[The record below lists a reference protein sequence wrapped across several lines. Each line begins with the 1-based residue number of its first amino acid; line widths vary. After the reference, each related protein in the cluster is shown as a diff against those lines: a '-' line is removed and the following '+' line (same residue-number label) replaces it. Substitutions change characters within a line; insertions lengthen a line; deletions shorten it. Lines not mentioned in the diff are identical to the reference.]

1 MYIVYHIPIQCKSAS
16 TCWCMLQRFGCVF
29 FQDSVLPF
37 CSHCEFRLI
46 SKTDSILNTSFGRI
60 PPLQPSANCWIVNLE
75 PSCINKW
82 MAGRMDWWCICP
94 CLFQLLAPKSCMYII
109 TWSFLLCTILGL
121 CLKVQSFWPSRLP
134 TPRTDPKKKN
144 DPSIFGNWSI
154 AMFCQKITSHH
165 LHTISQSQQLTT
177 GSKPHFEVTTQHVS
191 QIGKGL

>member
-94 CLFQLLAPKSCMYII
+94 CLFQLLAPKSCMYIYIVPI
-109 TWSFLLCTILGL
+109 TPQIPNRTIVNNSWFEVAYPLPINVKLGL
-121 CLKVQSFWPSRLP
+121 W
-134 TPRTDPKKKN
+134 N
-144 DPSIFGNWSI
+144 
-154 AMFCQKITSHH
+154 
-165 LHTISQSQQLTT
+165 ISKYKHIS
-177 GSKPHFEVTTQHVS
+177 
-191 QIGKGL
+191 